1 MEIWSDYNI
10 RQSAIVAVITLQ
22 YIQMLNYKC
31 CTPDTYN
38 NTNEKDN
45 PSSESRKQNLFKCT
59 HNIHKEKTIF
69 WIVKHVSVNLREFKS
84 YEVYSLLITK
94 LKIKINTKEIPGKS
108 SNLYKVNN
116 SRQNL
121 IIREIRGHYEPKQK

>member
-1 MEIWSDYNI
+1 MFYS
-10 RQSAIVAVITLQ
+10 TK
-22 YIQMLNYKC
+22 LNK
-31 CTPDTYN
+31 
-38 NTNEKDN
+38 
-45 PSSESRKQNLFKCT
+45 F
-59 HNIHKEKTIF
+59 
-69 WIVKHVSVNLREFKS
+69 RELKS

-108 SNLYKVNN
+108 SNLYKINN